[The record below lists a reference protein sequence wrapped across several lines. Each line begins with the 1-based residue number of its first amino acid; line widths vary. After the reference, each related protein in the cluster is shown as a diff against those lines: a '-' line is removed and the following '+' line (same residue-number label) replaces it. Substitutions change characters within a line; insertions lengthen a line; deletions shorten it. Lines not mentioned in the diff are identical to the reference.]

1 MQSTIKYAAAGA
13 ALLIGGGLAA
23 PSQAAIFI
31 ALQETGVNGGNITT
45 VASGADFA
53 VFNAAYGTFE
63 LELLTGIEAINPTI
77 MGSTT
82 SDHNI
87 RGSGG
92 ILNIYI
98 TRTDIDGPVPYHFS
112 SSFTSNVLP
121 KKWSVTE
128 ASYVSTLNQKY
139 TGTLLSSHLFNTIGT
154 FTHVSDFAGGQDG
167 LYSVTTR
174 YTLNAP
180 TTGNALST
188 ISIASVPEPGTWA
201 LMIVGFGGA
210 GAMLRSRRRPVA
222 ATL

>member
-1 MQSTIKYAAAGA
+1 MQSTMKYAAPAA
-13 ALLIGGGLAA
+13 ALLIAGAFAA

-31 ALQETGVNGGNITT
+31 GLQETGVNGGNITT
-45 VASGADFA
+45 VANGPDFA

-63 LELLTGIEAINPTI
+63 VELLTGTEALNPTI
-77 MGSTT
+77 LGSTT

-92 ILNIYI
+92 TLNIYI
-98 TRTDIDGPVPYHFS
+98 TRTDIDGPVPFHFI
-112 SSFTSNVLP
+112 SSFTSNVLA

-128 ASYVSTLNQKY
+128 ATYVSTLNQKY
-139 TGTLLSSHLFNTIGT
+139 TGTMLSSHLFNTIGT
-154 FTHVSDFAGGQDG
+154 FTHMNDFAGGQDG

-180 TTGNALST
+180 TTGSSFST
-188 ISIASVPEPGTWA
+188 ISVAVGPEPATWA
-201 LMIVGFGGA
+201 LMIAGFGGA

-222 ATL
+222 APL